1 MNESEVEIFPSLK
14 LFVQLSLNS
23 YFPLGKSEQFYIFQD
38 CGTERKEYQL
48 LILTATVV
56 YF

>member
-23 YFPLGKSEQFYIFQD
+23 YFPLGRSEQFYIFQD
-38 CGTERKEYQL
+38 CGTERKL
-48 LILTATVV
+48 LTLTATVV